1 MARRFRAAGI
11 PVGTAFQRSGQDC
24 KVLLDNPDYRSHLTV
39 VIGSIRHKALRRYW
53 TRGQA
58 RGLNGEWIRKLRRIM
73 SALEAAERPE
83 HMSYPGSYFHALK
96 GDRAG
101 RYAVRLTAN
110 WRRDLRMGRRQRRGR
125 GHRGLSSMI
134 ERHPSIEPVHPGEV
148 LREDILPALSMSKTA
163 VADALGI
170 SRQTLYDI
178 LNEKQPVTAEMA
190 VRFGK
195 LFGNGG
201 RFWINLQRSHDLAV
215 AERTVDVSEIRTVE
229 ARAG

>member
-1 MARRFRAAGI
+1 
-11 PVGTAFQRSGQDC
+11 
-24 KVLLDNPDYRSHLTV
+24 
-39 VIGSIRHKALRRYW
+39 
-53 TRGQA
+53 
-58 RGLNGEWIRKLRRIM
+58 
-73 SALEAAERPE
+73 
-83 HMSYPGSYFHALK
+83 
-96 GDRAG
+96 
-101 RYAVRLTAN
+101 
-110 WRRDLRMGRRQRRGR
+110 
-125 GHRGLSSMI
+125 MI